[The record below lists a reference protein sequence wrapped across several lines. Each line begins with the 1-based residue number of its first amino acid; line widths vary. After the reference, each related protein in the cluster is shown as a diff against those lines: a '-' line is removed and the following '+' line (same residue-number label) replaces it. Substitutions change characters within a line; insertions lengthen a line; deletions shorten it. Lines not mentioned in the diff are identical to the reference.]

1 MSIPAIFSDPPTH
14 ARILQREAARGLAY
28 EAEDIRQDIARALAD
43 LERALFQLKEAGVD
57 VKEAAATL
65 HDEISNRDA
74 DLCKTIDAAGEWY
87 GPLDL
92 SELRG
97 LAQNE
102 GLNRAAAHQQEK

>member
-1 MSIPAIFSDPPTH
+1 MTYMPFLSDRER
-14 ARILQREAARGLAY
+14 ARMYERLAARGLAT
-28 EAEDIRQDIARALAD
+28 EAADIRSELLCVLAD
-43 LERALFQLKEAGVD
+43 LEHALVALKEAGVD

-65 HDEISNRDA
+65 HTEISNRDA
-74 DLCKTIDAAGEWY
+74 ALCKTIDNAGEYY